1 MGKVL
6 FKEVQRKG
14 RWWLSVIPAVW
25 LAYTGWRLFGIVEGI
40 RAGETGWADSHLVLF
55 LFLCVVALFT
65 LSWTMFTEVR
75 EDGLYVRIFPFH
87 MKPHK
92 IRLQDVS
99 KVTPRTA
106 LPATEYGWLGTVR
119 SSGGLSYSISRNGG
133 VQIDYAD
140 GGHVVVGSRS
150 PQKLAAAIEAVVA
163 GKGGKVTR
171 ERMAKTQEAA
181 GFREVQRLLPV
192 RNGVVLSVGMFLF
205 WLLALRSFMSEPSH
219 HDYDL
224 ATFLAFSLY
233 VPATVC
239 ASLSKLDTEVRSDG
253 VYVRS
258 FPLQLSYR
266 MIPLAG
272 ATRCEVS
279 TRGRWE
285 YFWGPLARK
294 KRAYTIRGRMGVRID
309 YADGT
314 HVLVGSQMPEE
325 LSESTRAVLRDKS
338 GSPRTQ

>member
-14 RWWLSVIPAVW
+14 RWWLWLIQALW
-25 LAYTGWRLFGIVEGI
+25 LAYIGWRVFGIVEGI
-40 RAGETGWADSHLVLF
+40 RAGEIGWADSPLVLF
-55 LFLCVVALFT
+55 LFLLVIALFA

-92 IRLQDVS
+92 VRLQDVS

-106 LPATEYGWLGTVR
+106 LPATEYGWFGTVR
-119 SSGGLSYSISRNGG
+119 SSGGLSYSISRSGG

-163 GKGGKVTR
+163 GQGGKVTR

-181 GFREVQRLLPV
+181 GFREVQRFFPARQATVFSGLMLLMW
-192 RNGVVLSVGMFLF
+192 LS
-205 WLLALRSFMSEPSH
+205 ALRLFMSEPSH
-219 HDYDL
+219 HDYDV
-224 ATFLAFSLY
+224 ATFVAFSLY
-233 VPATVC
+233 IAAIFC
-239 ASLSKLDTEVRSDG
+239 ASLSKLETEVRSDG
-253 VYVRS
+253 VYVRL

-272 ATRCEVS
+272 ATQCEVS
-279 TRGRWE
+279 TPGRWE

-294 KRAYTIRGRMGVRID
+294 KRAYTIKGRMGVRID

-325 LSESTRAVLRDKS
+325 LSESIRAVLRDKS
-338 GSPRTQ
+338 SSPGTQ